1 MRCWFKHT
9 AQEIA
14 YFYYYEDYNGDS
26 DKQISLLS
34 CDSCQETACLHFK
47 ECICNEMDH
56 PHWIGNDYSDSDDP
70 DEAQNPHGPA
80 PGIDT
85 SYYSSGDDTDPYMNK
100 RYWAEG
106 SWTDLCF
113 NRDVWAIS
121 LEEGTYCNDTFET
134 DDGKTHY
141 VPNLQYIGNGYVQTA
156 DEFGET
162 YYVELFNLCSS
173 TYLDPRGY
181 DSTTEE
187 RYRDCPAPSVLVR

>member
-1 MRCWFKHT
+1 
-9 AQEIA
+9 
-14 YFYYYEDYNGDS
+14 
-26 DKQISLLS
+26 
-34 CDSCQETACLHFK
+34 
-47 ECICNEMDH
+47 
-56 PHWIGNDYSDSDDP
+56 
-70 DEAQNPHGPA
+70 
-80 PGIDT
+80 
-85 SYYSSGDDTDPYMNK
+85 MNK

-162 YYVELFNLCSS
+162 YYAELFNSCSS